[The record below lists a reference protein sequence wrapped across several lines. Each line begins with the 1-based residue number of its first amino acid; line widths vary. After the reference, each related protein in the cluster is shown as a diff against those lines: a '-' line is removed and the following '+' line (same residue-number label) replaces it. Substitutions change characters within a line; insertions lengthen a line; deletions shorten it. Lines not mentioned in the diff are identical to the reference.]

1 MSDDNDDLLAPIP
14 PVPRDIPPQHTEDV
28 WHLIP
33 DDDTVAPGVPVLGRP
48 NTAEQAMRDLIG
60 VQRAMLEVARPGAG
74 DGWTH
79 APGDDPDLPDEV
91 RDAVAHTIAD
101 TDLDVGPGDY
111 WVMYQP
117 AAALAGVHRDGYDIL
132 VTPASITRGP
142 EVTTVDRAARM
153 SHDLQHVTMAFVEAA
168 EGITEGMRAVAEA
181 AAPAAEAMARAWAPV
196 GAAIARGF
204 GTLVYVT
211 DGPAPGPVVDEATAL
226 AALAYAE
233 STRVVQHP
241 RKGHRRNAK
250 RAYLA
255 VKRHLAPEHRARFRK
270 VPMRQFGAL

>member
-1 MSDDNDDLLAPIP
+1 MTNRDFTDFSYVADNYKPGMMDIP
-14 PVPRDIPPQHTEDV
+14 TGNVPR
-28 WHLIP
+28 P
-33 DDDTVAPGVPVLGRP
+33 DTSTPGPFDAAYL
-48 NTAEQAMRDLIG
+48 AA
-60 VQRAMLEVARPGAG
+60 ARAG

-79 APGDDPDLPDEV
+79 APGDDPGLPDEV
-91 RDAVAHTIAD
+91 RDAVERTAAD
-101 TDLDVGPGDY
+101 TEHEV
-111 WVMYQP
+111 
-117 AAALAGVHRDGYDIL
+117 
-132 VTPASITRGP
+132 GP

>member
-1 MSDDNDDLLAPIP
+1 M
-14 PVPRDIPPQHTEDV
+14 T
-28 WHLIP
+28 
-33 DDDTVAPGVPVLGRP
+33 DDD

-60 VQRAMLEVARPGAG
+60 VQRDMLEAAQNLDAA
-74 DGWTH
+74 DGWTQ
-79 APGDDPDLPDEV
+79 APGDDPSLPDDV
-91 RDAVAHTIAD
+91 RAAVAREAAD
-101 TDLDVGPGDY
+101 AERGPGDY
-111 WVMYQP
+111 WVKYRP
-117 AAALAGVHRDGYDIL
+117 AVALAGIDREGHEALII
-132 VTPASITRGP
+132 PASITRGP
-142 EVTTVDRAARM
+142 EVATVEVDHARLM
-153 SHDLQHVTMAFVEAA
+153 SEQLQHVTMAFVEAA

-181 AAPAAEAMARAWAPV
+181 AAPAAEAIARAWAPV

-204 GTLVYVT
+204 GTLVYIT
-211 DGPAPGPVVDEATAL
+211 DGPAPGPIVDEATAL

-255 VKRHLAPEHRARFRK
+255 VKRHLGPEYQARFRK